1 MDFKLKKSNLNFNVY
16 SMPSKPTTAGVEND
30 IAIITSVSMPNWI
43 MSPDKPFGPPRSDGD
58 VWIKYSVAGKI
69 TFNALKNNTMMIA
82 TIKAWQYVDDAWVDV
97 EVVSY
102 QNGEWHDW
110 IPEGALYYKGVNVG
124 GLVTTGYGTIGSF
137 SSDLTN
143 VSAAFESSNVSFV
156 TTGFTN
162 EPATNGPRTYG
173 YLGTP
178 TMIDLTNVETISV
191 IGTIKSY
198 SNIQR
203 ILLMVSKNKSIGT
216 SGQTADKCPSVD
228 MLTGEIL
235 KLDVSTLSGSYYV
248 FYMQFD
254 AADVDVEQFI
264 LH

>member
-1 MDFKLKKSNLNFNVY
+1 MDFKLKKSDLNFNVY
-16 SMPSKPTTAGVEND
+16 SVPSKPTTAGVEND
-30 IAIITSVSMPNWI
+30 IAIITSVSIPNWI
-43 MSPDKPFGPPRSDGD
+43 LSPDTPSGTPRSDGD
-58 VWIKYSVAGKI
+58 VWIRYSVTGKT

-97 EVVSY
+97 EAVSY
-102 QNGEWHDW
+102 QNGEWHEW
-110 IPEGALYYKGVNVG
+110 IPEGALYYKGVNIG
-124 GLVTTGYGTIGSF
+124 GLVTTGYGTIGAF
-137 SSDLTN
+137 SSLSN
-143 VSAAFESSNVSFV
+143 VSAVFESDNVSIV
-156 TTGFTN
+156 TTGYTN
-162 EPATNGPRTYG
+162 EPNTNGARSYG

-178 TMIDLTNVETISV
+178 TAIDLTNVETISV
-191 IGTIKSY
+191 IGTVKSY
-198 SNIQR
+198 SNNER
-203 ILLMVSKNKSIGT
+203 ILLMVSKSKSVGT
-216 SGQTADKCPSVD
+216 EGQIADTCISAD